1 MKTEKNISKEEK
13 SKKKGLFSR
22 LVGSVAENVKEGASF
37 VGEKVAETSAKAY
50 EAGTE
55 LVHETSDKIHD
66 FTEKQSLQKEE
77 DKIEDR
83 QKTLK
88 YAFGE
93 LTLTHY
99 LEADSLHKAFLST
112 KPVEEIVSEYKAN
125 QKRMRAIRKEMKEI
139 ENH

>member
-66 FTEKQSLQKEE
+66 FTEKQSLQK
-77 DKIEDR
+77 
-83 QKTLK
+83 
-88 YAFGE
+88 
-93 LTLTHY
+93 
-99 LEADSLHKAFLST
+99 
-112 KPVEEIVSEYKAN
+112 
-125 QKRMRAIRKEMKEI
+125 
-139 ENH
+139 